1 MQTVSS
7 DSLLPYYES
16 VNTKLPIIIDVRK
29 DGEFRVSHLYD
40 ALHLESAEAISNM
53 ITERGLSKDAEI
65 IVCCSV
71 GYRSVS
77 IAADLIERGFIQAL
91 NLEHSLFEWVNKG
104 YPMIRESGSA
114 DKIHS
119 FNKAWGVLIDESLQA
134 CPDK

>member
-7 DSLLPYYES
+7 DMLLPYYES

-65 IVCCSV
+65 IVYCSV

-104 YPMIRESGSA
+104 YPMTRESDSA